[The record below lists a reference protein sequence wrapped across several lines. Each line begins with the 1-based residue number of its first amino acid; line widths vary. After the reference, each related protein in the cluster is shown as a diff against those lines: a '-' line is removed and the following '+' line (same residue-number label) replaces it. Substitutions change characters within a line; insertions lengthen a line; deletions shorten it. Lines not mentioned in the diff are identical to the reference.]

1 MRLRD
6 RLWPGLDAH
15 GIWLELHVA
24 VSCAAVVAFEVAALN
39 PGPLGSLLLV
49 LVGVGLGLLLLLVRR
64 RAPLLPFAVGAALAA
79 IDVSTGLLVS
89 AYAVARYVPS
99 WRTLAVAGGIGG
111 VLALQPWEHE
121 TRSDWIGGIGTA
133 ALLVVLPGALG
144 VWQRTRAELLTALR
158 ERAEKAEAERE
169 LLARDAVLT
178 ERTRIARE
186 MHDAVGHRVSL
197 MVLQAGAIEMA
208 AQDPGRVEQLAG
220 QVQTAGRR
228 ALDEL
233 RQMVGVLR
241 AGEVDEEA
249 PLGPQPG
256 LEDLPR
262 LVAQAREAGI
272 TVELDLP
279 EAAVSPP
286 VGRAAYRIA
295 QEALTNAGR
304 HAPGAAV
311 TVTVTRTA
319 GELAV
324 RVVNGPPHVP
334 AGTYGSP
341 DVSAETSPAG
351 ASAGGFGLVGL
362 AERVRTLGGRL
373 TAEPRLDG
381 GFCVEAVLP
390 A

>member
-1 MRLRD
+1 MTLRD
-6 RLWPGLDAH
+6 RVWPGLGARAA
-15 GIWLELHVA
+15 WLEVHVA
-24 VSCAAVVAFEVAALN
+24 VTCAAVVAFEVAALN
-39 PGPLGSLLLV
+39 PGPLGSLLLI
-49 LVGVGLGLLLLLVRR
+49 LVGVVLGLLLVLLRR
-64 RAPLLPFAVGAALAA
+64 RGPLVPFAVAAALGA
-79 IDVSTGLLVS
+79 IGVITGLLIS
-89 AYAVARYVPS
+89 SYAVARYVAS
-99 WRTLAVAGGIGG
+99 WRTLVAAGAVGG
-111 VLALQPWEHE
+111 VLALRPWELD
-121 TRSDWIGGIGTA
+121 TRSDWIGGICTA
-133 ALLVVLPGALG
+133 SLAVLVPGALG
-144 VWQRTRAELLTALR
+144 IWQRTRAELFAALR
-158 ERAEKAEAERE
+158 ERAERAEAERE

-233 RQMVGVLR
+233 RQMGGVLR
-241 AGEVDEEA
+241 AGDLDEEA

-262 LVAQAREAGI
+262 LLAHAREAGMA
-272 TVELDLP
+272 VELDLP
-279 EAAVSPP
+279 AVDVPPP
-286 VGRAAYRIA
+286 VSRAAYRIA

-304 HAPGAAV
+304 HAPGACVGV
-311 TVTVTRTA
+311 TVVRT
-319 GELAV
+319 GEHLAV
-324 RVVNGPPHVP
+324 RVVNGAPRER
-334 AGTYGSP
+334 AGTPRATEGPS
-341 DVSAETSPAG
+341 G
-351 ASAGGFGLVGL
+351 GGFGLVGL